1 MKVSEI
7 VERFIES
14 ENREMKWKRFPVI
27 RQRTIC
33 VLQAFI
39 VCALDSFEGILN
51 KHCFCEGGQKHR
63 LQVDFF

>member
-1 MKVSEI
+1 MSEI

-14 ENREMKWKRFPVI
+14 ENREMEWKRFPVI

-39 VCALDSFEGILN
+39 VCA
-51 KHCFCEGGQKHR
+51 
-63 LQVDFF
+63 FFLKTSRWTVLRAF